1 MIDVDGSF
9 AVAVAFVVAAAESIV
24 YFEGFVERIVAFVVA
39 SVGVSSE
46 KIVVFLVVDL
56 VVAAAA
62 VAVVDSDLNVAQT
75 GNVDRLE
82 YCVAE

>member
-9 AVAVAFVVAAAESIV
+9 AVAVAFVAAAESTV
-24 YFEGFVERIVAFVVA
+24 YFEGFVERTVAFVVA
-39 SVGVSSE
+39 SVGVSNE

>member
-9 AVAVAFVVAAAESIV
+9 AVAVAVVVAAAESIV